1 MARQLTIAQLEKL
14 LTSKRTRLESLRKK
28 KELLEK
34 DLAKVEQK
42 IVDIGGVIP
51 GGRKASRGRR
61 GQNPRSVKQMM
72 IEILLSNKKGL
83 TLEDLSAQ
91 VVANGYK
98 TTSANFKA
106 TVYQTIYNNQKH
118 FTYDPETRVYK
129 LRTDKP
135 KAEKSKSAS

>member
-1 MARQLTIAQLEKL
+1 MARQLTIAQLEKML
-14 LTSKRTRLESLRKK
+14 NAKRTRLESLRKQ
-28 KELLEK
+28 KETLEK

-61 GQNPRSVKQMM
+61 GNNPKSVKQMI
-72 IEILLSNKKGL
+72 IEILSKDKKGL
-83 TLEDLSAQ
+83 SLEDLAAQ
-91 VVANGYK
+91 LVANGYK

-118 FTYDPETRVYK
+118 FTFDPEFRVYK
-129 LRTDKP
+129 LNTDKP
-135 KAEKSKSAS
+135 KGEKSKSAS